1 MTLNPS
7 YYSASVKKISSI
19 DFSIYT
25 NKAVKQYSAV
35 RDDPFG
41 INLVES
47 YENYE
52 PKKGGLV
59 DLRMGTCDIYLPCS
73 TCGLNHNDCPGH
85 FGHIDLAQSVFHFG
99 FLDHLKTILHCICI
113 RCSKILI
120 EKPSDYLKK
129 NVHKSPEHRLKDIK
143 MMTKNA
149 LFCHNCGAPVYKI
162 KREVKDTGTIK
173 IIVER
178 DIAAPTNEISDPSAI
193 QIISKKVRESLS
205 PQDCYNIFRNL
216 SDTDCYILGFNPTMA
231 RPEDMII
238 TTFPVAP
245 VIIRPTAKIDFM
257 ASATMEDALTL
268 KISDIIRTN
277 KTVRQQMEKEVITQE
292 SNKYNQDFYA
302 LLQYHVAVYFDNDSI
317 TLPRTEFKTG
327 GRIVKSISERIKGKT
342 GRLRSN
348 LMGKRVDFSARS
360 VITPDPYINIDQ
372 VGMPKK
378 IAMELTIPEVVTQYN
393 IKYLTG
399 LVKNGRDIYPGANC
413 ISKILYR
420 DGKQE
425 TLKIDLKYR
434 KKAIKLNIGDIV
446 ERHCVNNDYV
456 LFNRQPSLHKPSM
469 MGHAVHIIDDDNL
482 NTFRMNLSVCKPYG
496 ADFDGDEM
504 NVFLAQSI
512 QARNEL
518 KRIANVQLQI
528 IGATNS
534 RPIIG
539 CQMDTVS
546 GAYMLGNIKL
556 KGWEIA
562 NILCNTTSDLKYE
575 LDMNKEYTGHELFS
589 YILPQGININKK
601 SLRVIDGKIISGVLD
616 KSAVSN
622 AKDSIIHFIW
632 DKYGPSKTRRFID
645 DAQRLVLHFLLLKGL
660 TMHFGDVLSSK
671 ELLGKTQ
678 QLVNTK
684 LLEARHTITQFED
697 DPDQLSKDIYENLLK
712 NSMVTIQSESGQ
724 VIKSASSTDNFLI
737 LCATAGSRGDI
748 SYVTQI
754 TNIIGQVSVDGMRIS
769 KKIEDRSLI
778 YFHRNDDT
786 PEARGFVNS
795 SFIKGL
801 KGYELFYNS
810 MASRDGLIDT
820 AIKTATT
827 GYIARQLIK
836 GLEDLIIKYDGT
848 NRNSRGI
855 IIQQIYGENGIEQS
869 KQTEL
874 TLSIIRMNNKDLEN
888 KLCLSSSQIEKI
900 EKELKLKDLTRFN
913 KEYCD
918 KLLSMRDKLRVI
930 QRKSLM
936 EYKVIE
942 DKYMLPVNLY
952 RITQDYSKN
961 KEHVE
966 LSPIDIVKAI
976 DDFIDDYEYRLVI
989 ALNKDDKF
997 MKNNNKYLKF
1007 LFIIGLYEYLAPVKC
1022 IFEYGLSKTDFEN
1035 MMNEIKLNYLKALV
1049 DPGEMVGIIA
1059 AQSIG
1064 EPTTQMTLNTKH
1076 FAGNAAKSSANMGVP
1091 RILEL
1096 LHYAKNIKTPQMTI
1110 YFKEPYAKD
1119 RNSLN
1124 KVISFF
1130 KHLTIR
1136 ELVSEA
1142 EVYYDTNTNNA
1153 LSRKIKSDN
1162 VINPFYINNQKI
1174 DVNTLPFVFRFRMN
1188 VEKLMDKETTL
1199 LDIKTK
1205 FIAYWYKK
1213 LANVKSMKKIE
1224 KDIFTKVTKCAIL
1237 ATQTTDSDQYVHIRF
1252 TMSSFNYNILIDFLN
1267 MVFDDI
1273 TLKGLDNISDID
1285 INEELCIDYDE
1296 KSGDIIES
1304 KEYVVITSGINIDK
1318 LRQIKG
1324 INMSKSKCNNII
1336 TILKKYGIEATRQVL
1351 LNEFRITYAQGGS
1364 VVNYNHLSVLVDQMC
1379 HLGEVIS
1386 IDRHGMGKVENDT
1399 IAKASFEKTMEHFIN
1414 GALYNERDT
1423 IKSVSS
1429 RIAVGQVIPGGT
1441 GSFDLVFDTDKLE
1454 QSEYS
1459 VNDTYGRMLFTPLE
1473 EDALISDLLKYDNI
1487 NMSFHIPK

>member
-1 MTLNPS
+1 MTLNSS
-7 YYSASVKKISSI
+7 YYSEDIKKISSI
-19 DFSIYT
+19 DFSIYK
-25 NKAVKQYSAV
+25 NKDVKLYSAV

-73 TCGLNHNDCPGH
+73 TCGLNHQECPGH
-85 FGHIDLAQSVFHFG
+85 FGHIDLAEPVFHFG

-129 NVHKSPEHRLKDIK
+129 NVHKSAESRLKDIK
-143 MMTKNA
+143 MMTKNT
-149 LFCHNCGAPVYKI
+149 LFCYNCGAPVYKI

-178 DIAAPTNEISDPSAI
+178 DVAPQTGEVEQSGVQVFA
-193 QIISKKVRESLS
+193 KKVRESLS
-205 PQDCYNIFRNL
+205 PQDCYNILRNL

-277 KTVRQQMEKEVITQE
+277 KTVRQQMEKEVISNET
-292 SNKYNQDFYA
+292 NKYNQEFYA
-302 LLQYHVAVYFDNDSI
+302 LLQYHVAVYYDNDSI

-327 GRIVKSISERIKGKT
+327 GRILKSISERIKGKT
-342 GRLRSN
+342 GRVRSN

-360 VITPDPYINIDQ
+360 VITPDPYIDIDQ

-378 IAMELTIPEVVTQYN
+378 IAMDLTIPEDVTQYN

-413 ISKILYR
+413 IIKTLYR
-420 DGKQE
+420 DGKPE
-425 TLKIDLKYR
+425 ILKIDLKYR

-446 ERHCVNNDYV
+446 ERHCVDGDYV

-469 MGHAVHIIDDDNL
+469 MGHRVHIIDNDNL

-504 NVFLAQSI
+504 NIFLAQSI

-546 GAYMLGNIKL
+546 GGYMLKNIKI

-562 NILCNTTSDLKYE
+562 NILCNTSSDTKFNI
-575 LDMNKEYTGHELFS
+575 DMNKEYTGHELFS
-589 YILPQGININKK
+589 HIIPSGININKK
-601 SLRVIDGKIISGVLD
+601 SLRVINGEITSGVLD

-645 DAQRLVLHFLLLKGL
+645 DAQRLVLHFLLSRGL

-671 ELLGKTQ
+671 ELLDKTQ

-684 LLEARHTITQFED
+684 LLEARHTITQFEN

-712 NSMVTIQSESGQ
+712 NSMVTIQSEAGQ
-724 VIKSASSTDNFLI
+724 IVKSAYDTDNFLI
-737 LCATAGSRGDI
+737 LCSTAGSRGDI
-748 SYVTQI
+748 SNVTQI
-754 TNIIGQVSVDGMRIS
+754 TNIIGQISVDGMRIS
-769 KKIEDRSLI
+769 KKVENRTLI

-801 KGYELFYNS
+801 KGYEVFFNS

-836 GLEDLIIKYDGT
+836 GLEDLTIKYDGT
-848 NRNSRGI
+848 NRNSRGV
-855 IIQQIYGENGIEQS
+855 IIQQVYGENGIDQA
-869 KQTEL
+869 KQTEI
-874 TLSIIRMNNKDLEN
+874 TLNIIRMNNKELEE
-888 KLCLSSSQIEKI
+888 KLCLSSSQIGKI
-900 EKELKLKDLTRFN
+900 EKEIKIKGLEKFN
-913 KEYCD
+913 KEYYD
-918 KLLSMRDKLRVI
+918 KLFDMRDKLRVI

-942 DKYMLPVNLY
+942 EKYMLPVNLY

-961 KEHVE
+961 KEHIE
-966 LSPIDIVKAI
+966 LSPIDIINAI
-976 DDFIDDYEYRLVI
+976 DDFINDYEYRLI
-989 ALNKDDKF
+989 ITLNKDDKY

-1022 IFEYGLSKTDFEN
+1022 IFEYGLTKTDFSN
-1035 MMNEIKLNYLKALV
+1035 MMKEIKLNYLRALI

-1076 FAGNAAKSSANMGVP
+1076 FAGNASKSSANMGVP

-1110 YFKEPYAKD
+1110 YFKEPYSKD
-1119 RNSLN
+1119 RSSLN

-1130 KHLTIR
+1130 KHLSIR
-1136 ELVSEA
+1136 ELVANA

-1162 VINPFYINNQKI
+1162 VINPFYINNQKV
-1174 DVNTLPFVFRFRMN
+1174 DVTSLPFVFRFRMDI
-1188 VEKLMDKETTL
+1188 EKLMEKETTL

-1213 LANVKSMKKIE
+1213 LNNVKSMKKTE

-1237 ATQTTDSDQYVHIRF
+1237 ASQTNDTDQYIHIRF
-1252 TMSSFNYNILIDFLN
+1252 SMSSFNYNMIIDFLN
-1267 MVFDDI
+1267 IIFDDI
-1273 TLKGLDNISDID
+1273 TLKGLDNINEID
-1285 INEELCIDYDE
+1285 VNEELCINYDV
-1296 KSGDIIES
+1296 KTGDIIES
-1304 KEYVVITSGINIDK
+1304 KEYVVTTSGINIDK

-1324 INMSKSKCNNII
+1324 VNMIKSKCNNIS
-1336 TILKKYGIEATRQVL
+1336 TIMKKYGIEATRQVL
-1351 LNEFRITYAQGGS
+1351 LNEFRMTYQQGGS
-1364 VVNYNHLSVLVDQMC
+1364 TVNYNHLSVLVDQMC

-1441 GSFDLVFDTDKLE
+1441 GCFDLLFDTDKLE

-1473 EDALISDLLKYDNI
+1473 EEALISDLLKYDNI